1 MFILHKT
8 GMDESCYHSTH
19 DYSQHSSIQCSI
31 TWFVGH
37 TSKDNPMTDP
47 GLVGAVG
54 QAVGDFCSD
63 IFLRALV
70 YLLSFQVNLFGFTDS
85 AIVTGNAI
93 WRKDNRLSCSTDL
106 QRCERS
112 LSAVA
117 FDGSFLLTLDLPKGF
132 RGSLVKSPLRCCCPL

>member
-63 IFLRALV
+63 FFLTALV
-70 YLLSFQVNLFGFTDS
+70 YLL
-85 AIVTGNAI
+85 
-93 WRKDNRLSCSTDL
+93 
-106 QRCERS
+106 RS
-112 LSAVA
+112 I
-117 FDGSFLLTLDLPKGF
+117 FLDLLIPRLLMK
-132 RGSLVKSPLRCCCPL
+132 CCYTEEK

>member
-63 IFLRALV
+63 FFLRALV

-85 AIVTGNAI
+85 AIVTEMLYGGKI
-93 WRKDNRLSCSTDL
+93 IDCLVVPLICSVVKGRCLLLRLMDRFC
-106 QRCERS
+106 
-112 LSAVA
+112 
-117 FDGSFLLTLDLPKGF
+117 
-132 RGSLVKSPLRCCCPL
+132 